1 MIVIVVKA
9 QEGRIIKDITIRIAD
24 EMDFEFI
31 RGLQNLG
38 MNRNVASL
46 VTYLKD
52 VTEGSSRDIE
62 IATGMRQPE
71 VSIAMQTMRAM
82 NWVAEHEV
90 KGDGKGRPMKFYALR
105 STIDEIIGY
114 YEAKKSQ
121 EAAQTMEAIQRLKE
135 LSFA

>member
-24 EMDFEFI
+24 EKDFEFI

-90 KGDGKGRPMKFYALR
+90 KGDGKGRPMKYYALR

-121 EAAQTMEAIQRLKE
+121 ETAQTMEAIQRLKE

>member
-31 RGLQNLG
+31 QGLQNLG
-38 MNRNVASL
+38 MNRNVASV

-82 NWVAEHEV
+82 NWVAEHEI
-90 KGDGKGRPMKFYALR
+90 KGEGKGRPLKIYALR

-121 EAAQTMEAIQRLKE
+121 ETAQTMEAIQRLKE

>member
-24 EMDFEFI
+24 EKDFEFI

-90 KGDGKGRPMKFYALR
+90 KGDGKGRPMKYYALR

-121 EAAQTMEAIQRLKE
+121 EAAQTMEAIHRLKE

>member
-9 QEGRIIKDITIRIAD
+9 QEGRVIKDITIRIAD
-24 EMDFEFI
+24 EKDFEFI

-90 KGDGKGRPMKFYALR
+90 KGDGKGRPMKYYALR

-121 EAAQTMEAIQRLKE
+121 ETAQTMEAIQRLKE

>member
-1 MIVIVVKA
+1 MIVIVVNA

-24 EMDFEFI
+24 EKDFEFI

-82 NWVAEHEV
+82 NWVAEHEI

>member
-24 EMDFEFI
+24 EKDFEFI

-90 KGDGKGRPMKFYALR
+90 KGDGKGRPMKYYALR

-121 EAAQTMEAIQRLKE
+121 EAAQTMEAIHKLKE

>member
-31 RGLQNLG
+31 QGLQNLG
-38 MNRNVASL
+38 MNRNVASV

-71 VSIAMQTMRAM
+71 VSIAMQTIRAM
-82 NWVAEHEV
+82 NWVAEHEI
-90 KGDGKGRPMKFYALR
+90 KGEGKGRPLKIYALR

-121 EAAQTMEAIQRLKE
+121 EAAQTMEAIHRLKE

>member
-46 VTYLKD
+46 VTYLKE

>member
-9 QEGRIIKDITIRIAD
+9 QEGRIIKDITIKVTD
-24 EMDFEFI
+24 EKDFEFI
-31 RGLQNLG
+31 QGLQNLG
-38 MNRNVASL
+38 MNRNVASMI
-46 VTYLKD
+46 TYLKD

-82 NWVAEHEV
+82 NWVAEHEI
-90 KGDGKGRPMKFYALR
+90 KGEGKGRPLKIYALR

-114 YEAKKSQ
+114 YEAKKNQ
-121 EAAQTMEAIQRLKE
+121 ETAQTMEAIQRLKE

>member
-1 MIVIVVKA
+1 MMVIVVKA

-31 RGLQNLG
+31 QGLQNLG

-46 VTYLKD
+46 VTYLQD

-90 KGDGKGRPMKFYALR
+90 KGDGKGRPMKYYALR

-121 EAAQTMEAIQRLKE
+121 EAAQTMEAIHKLKE

>member
-31 RGLQNLG
+31 QGLQNLG

>member
-1 MIVIVVKA
+1 MMVIVVKA

-31 RGLQNLG
+31 QGLQNIG

-90 KGDGKGRPMKFYALR
+90 KGDGKGRPMKYYALR

-121 EAAQTMEAIQRLKE
+121 EAAQTMEAIHKLKE

>member
-1 MIVIVVKA
+1 MIVIVVNA
-9 QEGRIIKDITIRIAD
+9 QEVCIIKDITIRIAD
-24 EMDFEFI
+24 EKDFEFI

-82 NWVAEHEV
+82 NWVAEHEI

-105 STIDEIIGY
+105 LTIDEIIGY

-121 EAAQTMEAIQRLKE
+121 EAAQNMEAIHRLKE

>member
-24 EMDFEFI
+24 EKDFEFI

-46 VTYLKD
+46 VTYLKE

>member
-9 QEGRIIKDITIRIAD
+9 QEGRVIKDITIRIAD
-24 EMDFEFI
+24 EKDFEFI

-82 NWVAEHEV
+82 NWVTEHEV
-90 KGDGKGRPMKFYALR
+90 KGDGKGRPMKYYALR

-121 EAAQTMEAIQRLKE
+121 ETAQTMEAIQRLKE

>member
-31 RGLQNLG
+31 QGLQNLG

-90 KGDGKGRPMKFYALR
+90 KGDGKGRPMKYYALR

-121 EAAQTMEAIQRLKE
+121 EAAQTMEAIHRLKE

>member
-1 MIVIVVKA
+1 MMVIVVKA

-31 RGLQNLG
+31 QGLQNLG
-38 MNRNVASL
+38 MNRNVASMI
-46 VTYLKD
+46 TYLKD

-90 KGDGKGRPMKFYALR
+90 KGDGKGRPMKYYALR

-121 EAAQTMEAIQRLKE
+121 EAAQTMEAIHKLKE

>member
-46 VTYLKD
+46 VTYLKE

-121 EAAQTMEAIQRLKE
+121 EAAQTMEVTHRLKE

>member
-9 QEGRIIKDITIRIAD
+9 QEGRIIKNITIRIAD

-31 RGLQNLG
+31 QGLQNLG

-90 KGDGKGRPMKFYALR
+90 KGDGKGRPMKYYALR

-121 EAAQTMEAIQRLKE
+121 EAAQTMEAIHKLKE

>member
-1 MIVIVVKA
+1 MMVIVVKA

-31 RGLQNLG
+31 QGLQNLG

-90 KGDGKGRPMKFYALR
+90 KGDGKGRPMKYYALR

-121 EAAQTMEAIQRLKE
+121 EAAQTMEAIHKLKE

>member
-9 QEGRIIKDITIRIAD
+9 QEGRIIKNITIRIAD

-31 RGLQNLG
+31 QGLQNLG

-90 KGDGKGRPMKFYALR
+90 KGDGKGRPMKYYALR

-121 EAAQTMEAIQRLKE
+121 EAAQTMEAIHRLKE

>member
-9 QEGRIIKDITIRIAD
+9 QEGRVIKDITIRIAD
-24 EMDFEFI
+24 EKDFEFI

-90 KGDGKGRPMKFYALR
+90 KGDGKGRPMKYYALR

-121 EAAQTMEAIQRLKE
+121 ETAQTMEAIHRLKE

>member
-1 MIVIVVKA
+1 MIMIVVKA

>member
-46 VTYLKD
+46 VTYLKE

-121 EAAQTMEAIQRLKE
+121 EAAQTMEAIQRMRE

>member
-9 QEGRIIKDITIRIAD
+9 QEGRIIKDITIKVTD
-24 EMDFEFI
+24 EKDFEFI
-31 RGLQNLG
+31 QGLQNLG
-38 MNRNVASL
+38 MNRNVASMI
-46 VTYLKD
+46 TYLKD

-82 NWVAEHEV
+82 NWVAEHEI
-90 KGDGKGRPMKFYALR
+90 KGEGKGRPLKIYALR

-121 EAAQTMEAIQRLKE
+121 EAAQNMEAIQRLKE
-135 LSFA
+135 LSSA